1 MLDIMPFLLGLGNL
15 ELVVVFVVFTVVT
28 YLYLLDTKLSEKM
41 SDIRIMILSVVVVG
55 LVFYFGKLYKDGEEE
70 KRIQLQIDKSKE
82 LLIMAK
88 DEYIA
93 KRINKAID
101 LFEQSIALNNTDAMY
116 ELAIYYLHKG
126 DSNKKLKAKK
136 LLERASS
143 LGHEEAQEIL
153 NKLNQ

>member
-1 MLDIMPFLLGLGNL
+1 VLDIMPFLLGLGNL